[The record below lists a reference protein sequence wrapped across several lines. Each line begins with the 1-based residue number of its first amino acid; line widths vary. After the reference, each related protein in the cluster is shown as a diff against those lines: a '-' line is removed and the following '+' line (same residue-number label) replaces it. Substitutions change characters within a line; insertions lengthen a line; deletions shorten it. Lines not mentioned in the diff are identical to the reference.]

1 MTAGYIRSLV
11 LAGLITLCWSLSS
24 NAQQPTQVKIFLGS
38 TPHWTNIYVGI
49 EKGHFAKQGIDLQVT
64 RFTTG
69 SAATDAFL
77 AGRGDI
83 VQTCELASL
92 GIWERGGAVG
102 IAPDF
107 TDTGVEYVVVRPEI
121 KRPADLIGKNVGTT
135 LGSSEYF
142 LILYLRSQKIDIS
155 QLKIVNLTPAAMV
168 PALARGDI
176 VAASEYTPFQFQA
189 LKAVPGSYLLTSNLE
204 PFYTERCT
212 TSASTEFVKNH
223 HDVVVR
229 FLRALNE
236 ANAYTNANQREAA
249 EIGGKPI
256 QASADAVYSLITHIH
271 YDMTFDETYRSDME
285 RVATYFHRR
294 TPDWSK
300 AFDTSALKIVS
311 PAAVK

>member
-1 MTAGYIRSLV
+1 MTAGYLRALV
-11 LAGLITLCWSLSS
+11 LVGVITSCWSLETS
-24 NAQQPTQVKIFLGS
+24 AQQLSPVKIFLGS

-49 EKGHFAKQGIDLQVT
+49 EKGYFAKEGIDLQVT

-102 IAPDF
+102 VAPDF
-107 TDTGVEYVVVRPEI
+107 WDTGVEYIVVLSSI
-121 KRPADLIGKNVGTT
+121 KGPAELIGKNVGTT

-142 LILYLRSQKIDIS
+142 LARYLKSQKMDMS

-212 TSASTEFVKNH
+212 TNASTDFVKNR
-223 HDVVVR
+223 HDLLVG
-229 FLRALNE
+229 FLRALKQ
-236 ANAYTNANQREAA
+236 ANVYTNANQREAA

-256 QASADAVYSLITHIH
+256 QASADDVYSLITHIT
-271 YDMTFDETYRSDME
+271 YDMTFDQKYRSDME
-285 RVATYFHRR
+285 DVATFFHRR
-294 TPDWSK
+294 APDWSK
-300 AFDTSALKIVS
+300 SFDTSALKIVS
-311 PAAVK
+311 PESIK